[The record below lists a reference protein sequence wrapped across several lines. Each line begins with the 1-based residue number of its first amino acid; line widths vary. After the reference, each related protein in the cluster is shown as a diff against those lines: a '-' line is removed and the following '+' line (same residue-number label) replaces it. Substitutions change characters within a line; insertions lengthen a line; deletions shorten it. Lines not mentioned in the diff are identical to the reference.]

1 MTQMLS
7 VVVGMGERLVLYWHP
22 MPSVEMVVLGA
33 RLGRKKLFL
42 FLTYCACNNS
52 VYHNISIKFLYL

>member
-7 VVVGMGERLVLYWHP
+7 VVVGMGERLVLYCHP

-33 RLGRKKLFL
+33 RLGRKKII
-42 FLTYCACNNS
+42 S
-52 VYHNISIKFLYL
+52 VLDVLCLQQ